1 MAQLIH
7 NIKIITQL
15 IALHSCMEWVRIW
28 DFLWRS
34 CERNSTTLL
43 PILLMTCTAFCT
55 CVRDWSSCWNPLLPA
70 MHSTQLIKSTSLKR
84 FPLLVWREKKIIT
97 LGQLIFEEIWY
108 SNIMV
113 SERRNECKLKI
124 EQILWTQHRALYV
137 ISGTIIMSSEWSV
150 FTTSRLHSVTRYV
163 SFKGIGDILK

>member
-15 IALHSCMEWVRIW
+15 IACIAVGSGCA
-28 DFLWRS
+28 
-34 CERNSTTLL
+34 CETFCGEAASENSTRLL

-55 CVRDWSSCWNPLLPA
+55 CVRDRSSCWNLLLPA
-70 MHSTQLIKSTSLKR
+70 THSTQLIKSTSLKK

-137 ISGTIIMSSEWSV
+137 ISGTIWVQNGVYSLHHSCTVLQDMSPSN
-150 FTTSRLHSVTRYV
+150 
-163 SFKGIGDILK
+163 